1 MLKTEGLRVF
11 FLTSTPITFCRQDGE
26 IVSGPHIPDAQ
37 LRVEE
42 SPLIPGGWLASPAG
56 AVCAADLEHL
66 RELVGEEEEGTVVV
80 CGDVQGRA
88 LAVEWPRL
96 LCVRPRMTQMVPGA
110 EGGRAAPGVALF
122 KIEDTERPELAALR
136 RVLGY

>member
-26 IVSGPHIPDAQ
+26 IVSGPHSPDAQ

-42 SPLIPGGWLASPAG
+42 SPLIPGGWLACPAG
-56 AVCAADLEHL
+56 AVCPEDLDML
-66 RELVGEEEEGTVVV
+66 RDLVGEEEGAVVV

-88 LAVEWPRL
+88 LAAEWPRL
-96 LCVRPRMTQMVPGA
+96 LCVRPRMTQMNP
-110 EGGRAAPGVALF
+110 GGRAAPGVALF
-122 KIEDTERPELAALR
+122 KIEDTERTELDALR